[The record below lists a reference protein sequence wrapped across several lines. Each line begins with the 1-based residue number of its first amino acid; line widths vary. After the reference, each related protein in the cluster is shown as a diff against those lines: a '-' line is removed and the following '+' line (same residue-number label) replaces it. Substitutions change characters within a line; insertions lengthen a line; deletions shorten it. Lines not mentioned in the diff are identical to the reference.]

1 MSMVLLTMCMAESA
15 AQQQA
20 ANDSATVKDNR
31 RMSGIVADLL
41 TRIPQRDVQIHLN
54 TNKTVTTPWDGSY
67 SISDTTFTSATVVK
81 SGYLARNMNREEFS
95 DTIFLLPTERLL
107 GEVVVIGHNRSSGMS
122 LSLNSVDAALIAA
135 GQNQSF
141 NPLGLLAYIA
151 GKLGII
157 PDLKAKARRKKEK
170 MKAII
175 DNY

>member
-1 MSMVLLTMCMAESA
+1 MSMVLLTMCMAEST

-122 LSLNSVDAALIAA
+122 LSLNSVDAALIEG
-135 GQNQSF
+135 GQNM
-141 NPLGLLAYIA
+141 NINLLGLLSYVVD
-151 GKLGII
+151 KLGI
-157 PDLKAKARRKKEK
+157 KAKARRKKEK

>member
-31 RMSGIVADLL
+31 GMSGIVADLL

-67 SISDTTFTSATVVK
+67 SISDTTFTSATVIK

-107 GEVVVIGHNRSSGMS
+107 GEVVVIGHNRSGMS
-122 LSLNSVDAALIAA
+122 FSLNSIDAALIEG
-135 GQNQSF
+135 GQNM
-141 NPLGLLAYIA
+141 NINLLGLLSYVVD
-151 GKLGII
+151 KLGI
-157 PDLKAKARRKKEK
+157 KAKARRKKEK

>member
-107 GEVVVIGHNRSSGMS
+107 GEVVVIGHKRNSGMS

-135 GQNQSF
+135 GQNLSF
-141 NPLGLLAYIA
+141 NPLGLLAFIVD
-151 GKLGII
+151 KLGII
-157 PDLKAKARRKKEK
+157 PERKTKAERKREK
-170 MKAII
+170 RKAILE
-175 DNY
+175 NY